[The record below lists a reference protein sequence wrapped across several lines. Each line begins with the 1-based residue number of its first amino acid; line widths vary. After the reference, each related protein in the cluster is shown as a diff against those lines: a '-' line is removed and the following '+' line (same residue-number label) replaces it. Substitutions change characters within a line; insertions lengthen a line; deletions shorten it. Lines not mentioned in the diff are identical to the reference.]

1 MSKNL
6 SQTPKTAAN
15 VEKITKTRLESKN
28 YDETYNAK
36 DREVSQ
42 DKNLNL
48 PSTTSIDTHIITVKR
63 DSIHPVN
70 KTCNLPD
77 AKNGLES
84 SIKFEKYYWCNN
96 KSSLCYPPWSAT
108 STRWRQSQTR
118 YTRKITTIRNHQ

>member
-48 PSTTSIDTHIITVKR
+48 PSTTAIDAHTITVKR
-63 DSIHPVN
+63 DSIHAFPQN
-70 KTCNLPD
+70 I
-77 AKNGLES
+77 E
-84 SIKFEKYYWCNN
+84 F
-96 KSSLCYPPWSAT
+96 
-108 STRWRQSQTR
+108 TRR
-118 YTRKITTIRNHQ
+118 